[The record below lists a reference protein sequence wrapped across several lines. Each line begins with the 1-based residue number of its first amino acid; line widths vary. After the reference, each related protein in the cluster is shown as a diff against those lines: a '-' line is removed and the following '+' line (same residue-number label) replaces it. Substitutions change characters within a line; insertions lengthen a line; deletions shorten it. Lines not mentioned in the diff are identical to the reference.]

1 MYNTGTMKYIIGLG
15 NPGEKYAK
23 TRHNVGRMALEAI
36 AADAQ
41 VILGKDKH
49 ANATTARMMLGGVAC
64 DLVLPETFM
73 NKSGETIKY
82 FLDKEEATIE
92 QFIVVHDDIDL
103 PFGEIKVVQG
113 RGAGGNN
120 GIKSIIQTTGSK
132 EFARVR
138 VGIAPRSFWTG
149 EMKRPAGGGPLERF
163 VLKPFS
169 GSEAKKLPKV
179 YKKVQEAIEII
190 TVKGVE
196 EAMNRCN

>member
-1 MYNTGTMKYIIGLG
+1 
-15 NPGEKYAK
+15 
-23 TRHNVGRMALEAI
+23 MALEAI
-36 AADAQ
+36 ASDTQISWGA
-41 VILGKDKH
+41 DKH
-49 ANATTARMMLGGVAC
+49 ANATTSRMMFGDIAAEL
-64 DLVLPETFM
+64 LLPETFM
-73 NKSGETIKY
+73 NRSGDTVKY
-82 FLDKEEATIE
+82 LTEKQGAAMADM
-92 QFIVVHDDIDL
+92 IVVHDDIDL

-132 EFARVR
+132 DFARVR

-169 GSEAKKLPKV
+169 GSESKKLPDV
-179 YKKVQEAIEII
+179 YKKVQEAIELI
-190 TVKGVE
+190 TAKGVE

>member
-1 MYNTGTMKYIIGLG
+1 MKYIIGLG

-41 VILGKDKH
+41 VSWGTDKH
-49 ANATTARMMLGGVAC
+49 ANATAGRMMFGSEAAEL
-64 DLVLPETFM
+64 LLPETFM
-73 NKSGETIKY
+73 NRSGDTVKY
-82 FLDKEEATIE
+82 LLEKQAAVMIDM
-92 QFIVVHDDIDL
+92 IVVHDDIDL

-132 EFARVR
+132 DFARVR

-169 GSEAKKLPKV
+169 GSEAKRLPDV
-179 YKKVQEAIEII
+179 YKKVQEAIE
-190 TVKGVE
+190 VVVDKGVE